1 MWIKL
6 NCLDI
11 NVINVRT
18 CLVDSA
24 FFIINI
30 YLNLFEI
37 NKDSR

>member
-6 NCLDI
+6 NCLD
-11 NVINVRT
+11 INVRT